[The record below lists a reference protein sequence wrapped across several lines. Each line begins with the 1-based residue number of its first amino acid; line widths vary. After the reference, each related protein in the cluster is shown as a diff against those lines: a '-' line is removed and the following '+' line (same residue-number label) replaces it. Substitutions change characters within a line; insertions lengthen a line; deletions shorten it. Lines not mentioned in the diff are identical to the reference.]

1 MRNSQV
7 YQCLPPVAYIRT
19 QFSLQA
25 KVVALKRVDKGNIN
39 IRDRD
44 ILLELKQVRELS
56 HENVN
61 PFVGASVEAPNV
73 YILML
78 YANKG
83 SLQDALQNDHIN
95 LSWDFK
101 ISFATDIAKVTWQM
115 YVKHIVTM
123 WIPPTA
129 HVSQKCPV
137 IVSGHAIFTQQSDK
151 IPRETNVS

>member
-7 YQCLPPVAYIRT
+7 FQCVSLVVYIT
-19 QFSLQA
+19 IQSSLQA
-25 KVVALKRVDKGNIN
+25 KVVALKRVDKGNID

-61 PFVGASVEAPNV
+61 PFVGASVEASNV

-115 YVKHIVTM
+115 YVKHIVIM
-123 WIPPTA
+123 WIPAIT
-129 HVSQKCPV
+129 HVSQKCSA
-137 IVSGHAIFTQQSDK
+137 IVSGHAIFTQQSD
-151 IPRETNVS
+151 

>member
-7 YQCLPPVAYIRT
+7 FQCVSLVVYIT
-19 QFSLQA
+19 IQSSLQA
-25 KVVALKRVDKGNIN
+25 KVVALKRVDKGNID

-101 ISFATDIAKVTWQM
+101 ISFATDIAKVT
-115 YVKHIVTM
+115 
-123 WIPPTA
+123 
-129 HVSQKCPV
+129 
-137 IVSGHAIFTQQSDK
+137 
-151 IPRETNVS
+151 

>member
-1 MRNSQV
+1 M
-7 YQCLPPVAYIRT
+7 
-19 QFSLQA
+19 
-25 KVVALKRVDKGNIN
+25 VALKRVDKGSID

-61 PFVGASVEAPNV
+61 PFVGASVEAPNI

-83 SLQDALQNDHIN
+83 SLQDALQNDLIN

-101 ISFATDIAKVTWQM
+101 ISFATDIAKV
-115 YVKHIVTM
+115 I
-123 WIPPTA
+123 
-129 HVSQKCPV
+129 
-137 IVSGHAIFTQQSDK
+137 
-151 IPRETNVS
+151 

>member
-25 KVVALKRVDKGNIN
+25 KVVALKRVDKGNID

-56 HENVN
+56 HENLN

-101 ISFATDIAKVTWQM
+101 ISFATDIAKVT
-115 YVKHIVTM
+115 
-123 WIPPTA
+123 
-129 HVSQKCPV
+129 
-137 IVSGHAIFTQQSDK
+137 
-151 IPRETNVS
+151 